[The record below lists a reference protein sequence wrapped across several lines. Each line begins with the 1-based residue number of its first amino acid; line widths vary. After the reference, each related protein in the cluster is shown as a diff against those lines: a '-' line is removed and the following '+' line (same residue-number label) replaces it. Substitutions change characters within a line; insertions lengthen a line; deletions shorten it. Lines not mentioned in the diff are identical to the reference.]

1 MATKSAGASL
11 ILRIYF
17 AVVSAVTLFTLMF
30 GAIDLLTIGL
40 RQIIPGANQPEYGLE
55 DCSNL
60 TNRYPVAKSV
70 DETAPQTT
78 TTVEPSDEELRAACE
93 ARNSDTL
100 RNWEN
105 QQAAN
110 TVRNIALIIISLPL
124 FIIHFRVVYKDW
136 KAEHE

>member
-1 MATKSAGASL
+1 MAHTSTGASF
-11 ILRIYF
+11 IIRIYF

-40 RQIIPGANQPEYGLE
+40 RQVIPGANQPEYGLE

-60 TNRYPVAKSV
+60 TDRYPVGKV
-70 DETAPQTT
+70 VEETSP
-78 TTVEPSDEELRAACE
+78 TVEPTDEELRAACE
-93 ARNSDTL
+93 ARNADAL
-100 RNWEN
+100 RNWES

-124 FIIHFRVVYKDW
+124 FVIHFRVVYKDW
-136 KAEHE
+136 KGERE

>member
-1 MATKSAGASL
+1 MAHTSTGASF

-17 AVVSAVTLFTLMF
+17 AVVAAVTLFTLMF

-40 RQIIPGANQPEYGLE
+40 RQVIPAADQPEWGLE

-60 TNRYPVAKSV
+60 TDRYPGGKPA
-70 DETAPQTT
+70 ETTPTQTT
-78 TTVEPSDEELRAACE
+78 MVEPTEEELRAACE
-93 ARNSDTL
+93 ARNADML

-105 QQAAN
+105 QQAAD

-136 KAEHE
+136 KAERE

>member
-1 MATKSAGASL
+1 MATHSSAASF

-60 TNRYPVAKSV
+60 TDRWPVAKTV
-70 DETAPQTT
+70 DATAAQTA
-78 TTVEPSDEELRAACE
+78 TVEPTEEELRAACE
-93 ARNSDTL
+93 ARNADTL
-100 RNWEN
+100 RNWQS

-136 KAEHE
+136 KAERE

>member
-1 MATKSAGASL
+1 MATHAGASF

-40 RQIIPGANQPEYGLE
+40 RQIIPGADQPEWGLE

-60 TNRYPVAKSV
+60 TNRYPAAKTIE
-70 DETAPQTT
+70 ETAADTAV
-78 TTVEPSDEELRAACE
+78 VEPTEEELRAACE
-93 ARNSDTL
+93 ARNADAV

-105 QQAAN
+105 QQTAN
-110 TVRNIALIIISLPL
+110 LVRNIALIIISLPL
-124 FIIHFRVVYKDW
+124 FVIHFRVVYKDW
-136 KAEHE
+136 KGERE

>member
-1 MATKSAGASL
+1 MAHTSTGASF

-40 RQIIPGANQPEYGLE
+40 RQIIPNADMPEWGLE
-55 DCSNL
+55 NCSN
-60 TNRYPVAKSV
+60 
-70 DETAPQTT
+70 TT
-78 TTVEPSDEELRAACE
+78 ERWPSTVTVTEDATIQEPTEEELKAACE
-93 ARNSDTL
+93 ARNEDTL
-100 RNWEN
+100 RNWQS

-110 TVRNIALIIISLPL
+110 MVRNIALIIISLPL

-136 KAEHE
+136 KGERE